1 MDRTRRGHAGQCDAG
16 ERRRDPAGTAASL
29 GLEHQ
34 ASRGKAAV
42 MRSFAL
48 AIVAATACGGGAK
61 PAAPAPKQQAAVDEG
76 TAEKDAKGLLQEIY
90 QTIQQ
95 ADTDGL
101 MTLFAVPLVV
111 YGPRK
116 SDAHANRAD
125 ALVALKA
132 IVDPKKKKPV
142 VKSGQLTIV
151 ASPGGHSAWAFDVVE
166 VGGQAMTLTAVLSNA
181 DDVWQLSARR
191 SQRRRR

>member
-1 MDRTRRGHAGQCDAG
+1 
-16 ERRRDPAGTAASL
+16 
-29 GLEHQ
+29 
-34 ASRGKAAV
+34 
-42 MRSFAL
+42 MRSLAL
-48 AIVAATACGGGAK
+48 VLVAATACGGSKK
-61 PAAPAPKQQAAVDEG
+61 PAAAAPKQEAVDEG

-116 SDAHANRAD
+116 ADAHATRAD

-132 IVDPKKKKPV
+132 LVDPKR
-142 VKSGQLTIV
+142 KS
-151 ASPGGHSAWAFDVVE
+151 
-166 VGGQAMTLTAVLSNA
+166 
-181 DDVWQLSARR
+181 R
-191 SQRRRR
+191 S